1 VHGPNVLHK
10 RSAPMPIKRHE
21 ARSGPGTAR
30 PGLGDV
36 PVGLKKQRTA
46 AKAKNKG
53 PHWSPVEILVGR
65 RQPEPPNATLC
76 LPPCCGQGHTPF
88 TQLCA
93 PTRAQAAA
101 LVGVHVNERHSLSP
115 TSFRETAAD
124 KSFPGVLEQL
134 CGSSGKHTFPTKETG
149 RGPTKKIWTLDDAL
163 KRPET
168 GPGCV
173 YRHFKTTVAY
183 ARGTLNP
190 LYAAL
195 CVKGPNGQLIFPSGW
210 QKQDMIDGIKYNLAN
225 QSKVVEDLV
234 IVVPEKDRGLQS
246 EGDAPTPPS
255 DAPAPSDDNGG
266 GGVGGMPKSP
276 IPKRAAADEAC
287 RALMSIS
294 GSEADS
300 GSDPEWMSSQSPPGV
315 ADDDGREEEEVT
327 DPPSPPK
334 PHPQALP
341 QGTCQARG
349 VQARGGG

>member
-1 VHGPNVLHK
+1 VHYVWFLVEKGQFTFDEVSNVLLAKRLEQTYCTFRTKCSALRLEPNVVHGPNVLHK

-163 KRPET
+163 
-168 GPGCV
+168 
-173 YRHFKTTVAY
+173 
-183 ARGTLNP
+183 
-190 LYAAL
+190 
-195 CVKGPNGQLIFPSGW
+195 
-210 QKQDMIDGIKYNLAN
+210 
-225 QSKVVEDLV
+225 
-234 IVVPEKDRGLQS
+234 
-246 EGDAPTPPS
+246 
-255 DAPAPSDDNGG
+255 
-266 GGVGGMPKSP
+266 
-276 IPKRAAADEAC
+276 
-287 RALMSIS
+287 
-294 GSEADS
+294 
-300 GSDPEWMSSQSPPGV
+300 
-315 ADDDGREEEEVT
+315 
-327 DPPSPPK
+327 
-334 PHPQALP
+334 
-341 QGTCQARG
+341 
-349 VQARGGG
+349 

>member
-1 VHGPNVLHK
+1 MHGPNVLHK
-10 RSAPMPIKRHE
+10 RSAPMTVRRDQ
-21 ARSGPGTAR
+21 ARSGPGAAR

-36 PVGLKKQRTA
+36 PKGVQKQRTA

-101 LVGVHVNERHSLSP
+101 MVGVHVNERHSLSP

-149 RGPTKKIWTLDDAL
+149 RGHTKKIWTLDDAL

-195 CVKGPNGQLIFPSGW
+195 CVKGPNGQLMFPSGW

-225 QSKVVEDLV
+225 QSKVVEDLA
-234 IVVPEKDRGLQS
+234 IVVPEN
-246 EGDAPTPPS
+246 P
-255 DAPAPSDDNGG
+255 DNG

-276 IPKRAAADEAC
+276 APKRAAADEAI
-287 RALMSIS
+287 RALMRIS

-300 GSDPEWMSSQSPPGV
+300 GSDPEWMSSQSPPQPEDLQG
-315 ADDDGREEEEVT
+315 ADLR
-327 DPPSPPK
+327 
-334 PHPQALP
+334 
-341 QGTCQARG
+341 
-349 VQARGGG
+349 